1 MIALAL
7 LLLPADPETAVEAEG
22 AFAQAAQTDG
32 QWTAF
37 RRYSTPD
44 AVIFTPQ
51 PKKAHEALPKKDPP
65 NAIEWWPAESY
76 VACDGSAAVNTGP
89 WKLQQ
94 SQGFF
99 TTIWVRQADG
109 HHKWVYDGGDAL
121 TTPRPRPAEP
131 KVRVARCADTP
142 ISRAQDPVDPSVVSD
157 GGESSDGTLA
167 WMWQV
172 AADGSR
178 SLDVYMWNG
187 QDFESVIQDRVGAP
201 K

>member
-7 LLLPADPETAVEAEG
+7 LLLAADPETAVEAER

-51 PKKAHEALPKKDPP
+51 PKKAHEVLPQKDPP
-65 NAIEWWPAESY
+65 TAIEWWPAESY
-76 VACDGSAAVNTGP
+76 VACDGSVAVNTGP
-89 WKLQQ
+89 WKLPQ

-109 HHKWVYDGGDAL
+109 RHKWVYDGGSELA
-121 TTPRPRPAEP
+121 TPRPLPAAP
-131 KVRVARCADTP
+131 KVQ
-142 ISRAQDPVDPSVVSD
+142 RAACPGAPVFRLQVPPDRSWVSD
-157 GGESSDGTLA
+157 GGSSNDGTLA
-167 WMWQV
+167 WTWQV

-178 SLDVYMWNG
+178 SLDVYLWNG
-187 QDFESVIQDRVGAP
+187 QNFEPVLQDRVGAP

>member
-1 MIALAL
+1 MIAMVLLVLA
-7 LLLPADPETAVEAEG
+7 ADPETAVEAER
-22 AFAQAAQTDG
+22 AFARAAQADG

-51 PKKAHEALPKKDPP
+51 PKKAHEALPQKDPP
-65 NAIEWWPAESY
+65 TAIEWWPAESY

-89 WKLQQ
+89 WKLPQ

-109 HHKWVYDGGDAL
+109 RHKWVYDGGDAL
-121 TTPRPRPAEP
+121 ATPRVLPAEP
-131 KVRVARCADTP
+131 KVRVATCADTA
-142 ISRAQDPVDPSVVSD
+142 ISRAQDPVDSSVVSD

-167 WMWQV
+167 WTWQV

-178 SLDVYMWNG
+178 SLDVYLWNG
-187 QDFESVIQDRVGAP
+187 QVFEPVIQDRVGAP